1 MSQDKKKFTYLRH
14 HCFKPYWKQNMKEI
28 PYWWIF
34 ESFDFEL
41 IDAYETFP
49 KDD

>member
-1 MSQDKKKFTYLRH
+1 MSQDNTNFTYIWHRRLIHIGNKNER
-14 HCFKPYWKQNMKEI
+14 NSILMD
-28 PYWWIF
+28 F

-41 IDAYETFP
+41 IDACETFP